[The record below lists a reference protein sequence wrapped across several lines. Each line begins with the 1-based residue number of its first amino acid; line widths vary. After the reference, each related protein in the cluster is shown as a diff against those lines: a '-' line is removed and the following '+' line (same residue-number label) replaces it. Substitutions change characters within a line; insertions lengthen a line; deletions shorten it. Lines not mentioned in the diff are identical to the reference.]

1 MENGL
6 LYNDIEQKFQKLA
19 VGEIFDNSY
28 FNVELTKSTTLTK
41 YLNTKVEK
49 GQLTRFTKGKY
60 YKPKNTIFGTLMPNS
75 QQLIKNIT
83 HQNGKTIGYITG
95 TKAYQERRLTTQLPN
110 IIVIAIQGKPK
121 PKLRIGNYQFKFVK
135 RHFDFTN
142 EQIPLL
148 QLLDALKDIKRIP
161 DASVSE
167 TIQNIKEILKEMNP
181 DDVKTMIQLA
191 QYYPLFVNALVGA
204 IVQEM
209 QKDIA
214 IDPLFQ
220 KLNPLTFY
228 KIGVKGGVLK
238 YQKNWKIR

>member
-1 MENGL
+1 MESGL
-6 LYNDIEQKFQKLA
+6 LYYDIEQKFQKLA

-28 FNVELTKSTTLTK
+28 FDVELTKATTLTK
-41 YLNTKVEK
+41 YLSTKVEK

-75 QQLIKNIT
+75 QQLIKSIT

-110 IIVIAIQGKPK
+110 IIVIAIQGKSK

-167 TIQNIKEILKEMNP
+167 TIQNVKEILREMNTN
-181 DDVKTMIQLA
+181 DVKTMVQLA
-191 QYYPLFVNALVGA
+191 QYYPLFVKALLGA
-204 IVQEM
+204 IVQEV
-209 QKDIA
+209 QNNVA
-214 IDPLFQ
+214 IDLLFQ

-228 KIGVKGGVLK
+228 KIGIKKGDLK
-238 YQKNWKIR
+238 YQKHWKIC